1 MSKSLVSST
10 FWVFDCDYGLG
21 RDLRDIFVEFFND
34 PPPHS
39 SVDKNVVTMV
49 EHGGADAE
57 PVGIRDLEEDGNANV
72 FPPPSKTT

>member
-1 MSKSLVSST
+1 
-10 FWVFDCDYGLG
+10 VFDCDYGLG

-39 SVDKNVVTMV
+39 SVDKNVATMV

-57 PVGIRDLEEDGNANV
+57 PGRIRDLEEDGNANV